1 MILLFTSLECPH
13 RLQDASHQPI
23 TAQSA
28 GKPASAA
35 CPSHQISM
43 SSVAVTSA
51 TNSAQP
57 SEISSTPSGLR
68 PYSHVLAVFFC
79 GTFAFLDLYCTQ
91 PLLPLLAHVFHAS
104 EVHVG
109 LTISASTVGVAVS
122 SALLA
127 LFGERFPR
135 KRVILTSMLALAIA
149 TLLTATATS
158 LNVLAFWR
166 LIQGLVTP
174 GIFILTIAYVTEEWP
189 ALLVPR
195 VMSAYV
201 AGTVFGGFTGRFLGG
216 TIAAHLGW
224 RPVFLV
230 LGTGGLIGAAVT
242 LRLLKPPAMKHKPC
256 TTASPFTPVLNNL
269 RNPRLAA
276 TFGIGFCMLFT
287 LISIFSFITFYLSE
301 SPFNLTTQQLS
312 YLFAV
317 YLFGLAA
324 TLAAGTI
331 LAKIGLRHG
340 MLGAIALCITGTLLT
355 LVPSLFVVAFG
366 LSLAS
371 SGIFI
376 SQTCANSFLRDAAP
390 AGARVSAAGMY
401 ICSYYIGGILPGIA
415 YRLAGWPGCVALTCT
430 MLVVAGLL
438 AIVYWPSHSAK
449 PDPIPL

>member
-1 MILLFTSLECPH
+1 LDCS
-13 RLQDASHQPI
+13 RAAQDASEQPI
-23 TAQSA
+23 TAQLCEKLRRQLA
-28 GKPASAA
+28 MRHLT
-35 CPSHQISM
+35 CM
-43 SSVAVTSA
+43 SSVAVKPA
-51 TNSAQP
+51 TNSAQQT
-57 SEISSTPSGLR
+57 ETSSNSRGLR

-79 GTFAFLDLYCTQ
+79 GAFAFLDLYCTQ

-135 KRVILTSMLALAIA
+135 KRTILTSMLALGIA
-149 TLLTATATS
+149 ALLTATATS
-158 LNVLAFWR
+158 LNMLAFWR
-166 LIQGLVTP
+166 LLQGLVTP
-174 GIFILTIAYVTEEWP
+174 GIFILTIAYITEEWP

-216 TIAAHLGW
+216 TIAAHFGW
-224 RPVFLV
+224 RPMFLV
-230 LGTGGLIGAAVT
+230 LGTGGLIGTALT
-242 LRLLKPPAMKHKPC
+242 LRMLKPPTMQHTPK
-256 TTASPFTPVLNNL
+256 TVASPFTPVLNNL

-287 LISIFSFITFYLSE
+287 LISIFSFITFHLTAA
-301 SPFNLTTQQLS
+301 PFNLSTQQLS

-324 TLAAGTI
+324 TLAAGTV

-340 MLGAIALCITGTLLT
+340 MLGAVGLCITGTLLT
-355 LVPSLFVVAFG
+355 LVPSLIVVAIG

-376 SQTCANSFLRDAAP
+376 AQTCANSFLRDAAA

-401 ICSYYIGGILPGIA
+401 ICSYYIGGTVGGVLPGIA
-415 YRLAGWPGCVALTCT
+415 YKLAGWPGCVALTCSL
-430 MLVVAGLL
+430 LVVAGLL
-438 AIVYWPSHSAK
+438 AIVYWPSHSAR